1 MPIFIKPKIAIVNL
15 LLAGI
20 ILFAL
25 SGCISSLD
33 VYDADNQTG
42 NVIPGIE
49 KSSDG
54 ATNFI
59 SIFATGQG
67 VAPELGSEQKKKL
80 LADRAAVV
88 DAYRNLS
95 ERVTGFIVDGYT
107 SQGMSEISID
117 QIRVE
122 SSTYIQGAKVVD
134 VVYSEGVSTATIKV
148 LLPANKRFILDSS
161 NKNRIPPAF
170 RLN

>member
-1 MPIFIKPKIAIVNL
+1 MPIFIKPKTAIVNL

-25 SGCISSLD
+25 SGCISSMD
-33 VYDADNQTG
+33 VYDAHNQAG

-49 KSSDG
+49 K
-54 ATNFI
+54 TNDEDALFV
-59 SIFATGQG
+59 SFVATGQG
-67 VAPELGSEQKKKL
+67 LAPEVGSDQKKKL

-107 SQGMSEISID
+107 RQGMSEISID
-117 QIRVE
+117 KIRVE
-122 SSTYIQGAKVVD
+122 SNTYIRGAKVVD
-134 VVYSEGVSTATIKV
+134 VVYAEGVSTATIKV
-148 LLPANKRFILDSS
+148 LLPTNKRFLVDSV
-161 NKNRIPPAF
+161 NKNRITPSF
-170 RLN
+170 SL